1 MAQGVNTINLL
12 PDPDLISKAVAHRR
26 QAIQVT
32 IDAMNEIRTES
43 AKASEP
49 FTVRKEMNR
58 LHPLFKSTIQ
68 EIA

>member
-12 PDPDLISKAVAHRR
+12 PDPDLVSKAVAHRR
-26 QAIQVT
+26 QVMQVT
-32 IDAMNEIRTES
+32 IDTLNEIRDNA

-49 FTVRKEMNR
+49 FAVRKEMNQ